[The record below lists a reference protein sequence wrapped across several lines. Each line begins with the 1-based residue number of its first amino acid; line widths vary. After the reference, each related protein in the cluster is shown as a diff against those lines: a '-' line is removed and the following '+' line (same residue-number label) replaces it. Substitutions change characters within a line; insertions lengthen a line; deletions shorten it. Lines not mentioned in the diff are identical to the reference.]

1 MILFEEKRKLFFVS
15 LCAVAFVSFSLAA
28 FFHFKHRNLGI
39 GGFESSDREVFV
51 KEIIEGS
58 FNSELDNSDLL
69 NSEISESDSSV
80 QDSSDLV
87 SYTIYRVAKGDMIGT
102 IAEKFGVTQDTL
114 ISINRIKQSRLLQI
128 NQYLKIPNM
137 PGVLYTV
144 KKSGETLDSIAE
156 YYKVDMNKC
165 ALANGLSS
173 ESKLTE
179 GQVIFV
185 PDAELDW
192 VTRQEING
200 DLFIRP
206 LKRYYLSS
214 PYGWRPSPFTGKRSF
229 HNGIDMASPEGTA
242 VRPALIG
249 KVSSTGFNSVYG
261 NYIIIA
267 HHSGY
272 KTLYAHLSSI
282 NCVKG
287 QSVGLNT
294 IIGRVGSTGQST
306 GPHLHFT
313 VYKNGKTV
321 SPFSL
326 MK

>member
-1 MILFEEKRKLFFVS
+1 MKKIGPKKLFLVS
-15 LCAVAFVSFSLAA
+15 LCAVAFISFSVAA
-28 FFHFKHRNLGI
+28 VFHYKHRNLGI
-39 GGFESSDREVFV
+39 GGFETPDRDVFV
-51 KEIIEGS
+51 KEIIEES
-58 FNSELDNSDLL
+58 LNTELAENQKKDT
-69 NSEISESDSSV
+69 V
-80 QDSSDLV
+80 AYQ
-87 SYTIYRVAKGDMIGT
+87 IYRVNSGDMIGA

-114 ISINRIKQSRLLQI
+114 ISVNKIKQTRLLQI
-128 NQYLKIPNM
+128 GQYLKIPNM
-137 PGVLYTV
+137 PGILYTV
-144 KKSGETLDSIAE
+144 KSSGENLQSVTD
-156 YYKVDMNKC
+156 YFKVDLQKC
-165 ALANGLSS
+165 ALANGITS

-179 GQVIFV
+179 GQVLFV

-214 PYGWRPSPFTGKRSF
+214 NYGWRPSPFTGKRSF
-229 HNGIDMASPEGTA
+229 HNGIDMASPEGTY
-242 VRPALIG
+242 VRPALVG
-249 KVSSTGFNSVYG
+249 RVSSTGFSSVYG
-261 NYIIIA
+261 NYVIIA

-282 NCVKG
+282 NCKKG

-294 IIGRVGSTGQST
+294 VIGKVGSTGQST

-321 SPFSL
+321 NPFTL